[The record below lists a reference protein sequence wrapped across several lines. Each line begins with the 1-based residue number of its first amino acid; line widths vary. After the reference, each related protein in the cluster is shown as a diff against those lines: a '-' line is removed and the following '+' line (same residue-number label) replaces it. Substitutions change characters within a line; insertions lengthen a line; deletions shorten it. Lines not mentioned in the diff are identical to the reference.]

1 MRGADSHNKSPT
13 REEEYKYLDIIVK
26 SPGAAL
32 GRSESAHGTVYQKHR
47 SVQRREAYVYRL
59 TLARCWKVK
68 GTG

>member
-1 MRGADSHNKSPT
+1 MVT
-13 REEEYKYLDIIVK
+13 RFTLEAV
-26 SPGAAL
+26 G
-32 GRSESAHGTVYQKHR
+32 GRREMAWATVYQKHR